1 MTVYERVTVSVTTS
15 TDLDCNRKIPEQFEA
30 VMLSY
35 MEEGEPE
42 GIEVIVLFGLSHT
55 VIFAGG
61 GTVELKSF
69 PVSQ

>member
-1 MTVYERVTVSVTTS
+1 
-15 TDLDCNRKIPEQFEA
+15 
-30 VMLSY
+30 